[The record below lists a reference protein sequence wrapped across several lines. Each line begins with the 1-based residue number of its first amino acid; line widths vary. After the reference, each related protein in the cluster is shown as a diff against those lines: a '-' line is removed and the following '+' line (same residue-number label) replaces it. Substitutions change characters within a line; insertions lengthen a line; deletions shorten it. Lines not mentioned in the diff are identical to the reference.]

1 MSVAAFALAA
11 KAQVLAKSEQARAM
25 IGRKDGRTL
34 SPESCLADLR
44 RRMSACGAAVRDP
57 AEVRTAKTA
66 ARGLWLRAQ
75 REVGVLSGH
84 DLPKAFK
91 ALDLSLTHA
100 VYLEALSEYHDRGGK
115 SRGSALVPDPSGRK
129 PHPLLGER
137 WAFSLTDP
145 SDFVSTNILEVRLD
159 KRGRVHKQW
168 VPVRPVPPAE
178 GWFETVWNDFM
189 KDGIIVEE
197 D

>member
-1 MSVAAFALAA
+1 
-11 KAQVLAKSEQARAM
+11 
-25 IGRKDGRTL
+25 
-34 SPESCLADLR
+34 
-44 RRMSACGAAVRDP
+44 
-57 AEVRTAKTA
+57 
-66 ARGLWLRAQ
+66 LWLRAQ

-100 VYLEALSEYHDRGGK
+100 VYLEAVSEYLDRGGK

-129 PHPLLGER
+129 PHPLLGDR

-145 SDFVSTNILEVRLD
+145 SDFVSANILEVRLD

-189 KDGIIVEE
+189 KDGIIVKGRAFGSPLARVSYPRASTAEV
-197 D
+197 DRGGPPRPPSRRTKRGK